1 MCHFK
6 YYIRRESDKFTLVI
20 FVPLLIKQ
28 KVSSQALSSFVAS
41 LRIVNRHAIGDST
54 MKYLKY
60 FVGRNTLIIFMVYAL
75 HWNIYTILHIMLN
88 VFNS

>member
-6 YYIRRESDKFTLVI
+6 YYIRRESDIFTLVI

-60 FVGRNTLIIFMVYAL
+60 FVGWNTLIIFMVYAL
-75 HWNIYTILHIMLN
+75 QWHIYTILHVMLN

>member
-6 YYIRRESDKFTLVI
+6 YYIRRESDIYTGYI
-20 FVPLLIKQ
+20 CPLLIKQ

-41 LRIVNRHAIGDST
+41 LRIVNRHAIGDSA

-60 FVGRNTLIIFMVYAL
+60 FVGWNTLIIFMVYAL
-75 HWNIYTILHIMLN
+75 QWHIYRILHVMLN